1 MLRGRMT
8 SPAPPSSSSF
18 SHSTPALAHRHAS
31 FDASSSSPPTDVI
44 ATPSDRHD
52 APNRSKNGKQQTRR
66 SVRIRT
72 SSSGHF
78 DSSPQVLRDDGG
90 GAPFSSADTENEL
103 LRVHAAQ
110 GRSLRGAASVAG
122 QGMRQQTRTPRVAV
136 PSRGAGPT
144 QESLDAL
151 AQAQAH
157 GITPDQFEA
166 AKQQIMRFLR
176 DEAANNGG
184 NHVQPPPP
192 PLAHAVDLQAFAAPS
207 LARVHTHASVSP
219 VISSATVDA
228 VETPVAAELPYRTA
242 LSRTPTAS
250 SQLQAAF
257 DFDASRSASR
267 PRPRS
272 NFDDIVGRS
281 IKRQKRESFGASA
294 AASAPSAA
302 TAAKAAAG
310 SAVLQWAQED
320 SSSSSSDDEGSML
333 ASILTA
339 RRSGVPSPGLGAPS
353 PATAPTSDTNASPS
367 IPSQR
372 GMMDRF
378 MSTQP
383 AHVAAA
389 PEATVPQLDLQ
400 ISEEPAPPPAHPAAA
415 PCSASEPDLDSELAP
430 PVSPARRRAAAYP
443 AHVLQSPAPSKPPAS
458 ILFSPDVARLLRS
471 ELDELEANAIAGRQS
486 TSPSKLGERR
496 IDNNM
501 HQSSPSQRNSSPLS
515 GPGTNRTRDVFSGS
529 QDLSGGGGKRTRW
542 SNLGS
547 HADAAPTSPT
557 PSSASYSMRAPSF
570 CDSSPAASE
579 RGSAPSR
586 VLSLSNSAEAPLHPA
601 SAPDFLYGG
610 PPSSSPTSS
619 HHSEFVPHR
628 FSRSSPGPQPA
639 LARSDSMSSAG
650 ESASVGRGK
659 RTAARRDTAPIQS
672 TLVYQGTMNKPP
684 YSYAALI
691 GQALFSTP
699 DLRMAL
705 ADIYTWIMQKYP
717 YFRKEDS
724 GWQNSIRHNLS
735 LNQCFI
741 KTQRGPQNP
750 GKGCLWAIKPGTE
763 DQFVDGDFI
772 RKNGQGNTRRRGK
785 GSPSSAEQ
793 KREEIAKPEAQD
805 LLRDAAAVAL
815 TKASHAAA
823 RSASPS
829 GHSAKSNS
837 PTPSVYSN
845 ATSVHAGSAAANARE
860 YARAPYSPAPS
871 TVSARSITPAMAS
884 PAASVSQLEPPVQ
897 ITFAEP
903 VPAIIPRPASAAAV
917 SIYGGPLVPPQTQLA
932 PPAMLCRSQSSM
944 GFLERNTVIGDP
956 STAPTATDIEVEND
970 VKPRLE
976 PPAQLSRTAS
986 MPMVS
991 SRSAP
996 SAFGPP
1002 PASPPQ
1008 HRLIPHEPLLSTT
1021 MSPPTSVYQRL
1032 AGPYQPLAY
1041 GSTSLHSHRAL
1052 ALLSSPEAAGIMPG
1066 RGSPNRPRLLPTG
1079 TVTGSPPS
1087 PATAAATFTT
1097 AGGPARKRT
1106 RTDSQREY
1114 GMLSPTALVHLSSP
1128 VSSVRGGARTPMSPM
1143 QDKQATFADPEK
1155 RTRRVTGTRLLPAV
1169 NALASSD
1176 SDPFRSPPPSSASS
1190 MSAAAFGSAKY
1201 HLRSPSARL
1210 QAALSTPG
1218 GTKGRVPLGFSPSL
1232 ATGAS
1237 WERSTAG
1244 SSAAS
1249 TTGTA
1254 APHGAH
1260 GSTAGHHD
1268 DSAAAWSELYGGP
1281 VDTELEHFGR
1291 RAGTRSVWPSP
1302 GGNTGHL
1309 AW

>member
-1 MLRGRMT
+1 MT

-18 SHSTPALAHRHAS
+18 SHSTPALAHRHVG

-52 APNRSKNGKQQTRR
+52 APNRSKNGKHHTRR

-78 DSSPQVLRDDGG
+78 DSSPQVLRDDGV
-90 GAPFSSADTENEL
+90 GAPFPADSETELSNA
-103 LRVHAAQ
+103 HPAQ
-110 GRSLRGAASVAG
+110 PRSVRGTAG
-122 QGMRQQTRTPRVAV
+122 QGAGRSVRTPRVAV
-136 PSRGAGPT
+136 PFRGAGPT
-144 QESLDAL
+144 QETLDAL

-176 DEAANNGG
+176 DEATNGG
-184 NHVQPPPP
+184 NQPPLP
-192 PLAHAVDLQAFAAPS
+192 VDLQAFAPPA
-207 LARVHTHASVSP
+207 LARAHAHPSVSP
-219 VISSATVDA
+219 VISSANADA
-228 VETPVAAELPYRTA
+228 IETPVAAADMPYRAA

-257 DFDASRSASR
+257 ELDASRSASR

-272 NFDDIVGRS
+272 NFDDVVGRS
-281 IKRQKRESFGASA
+281 VKRQKRDSFNAAAAGAS
-294 AASAPSAA
+294 SSSAA
-302 TAAKAAAG
+302 GKVAAG

-320 SSSSSSDDEGSML
+320 SSSSSSDEDGSML
-333 ASILTA
+333 ASILTS
-339 RRSGVPSPGLGAPS
+339 RRGGAAPSVLSPGLGVPS

-389 PEATVPQLDLQ
+389 PEATVPQVDLQ
-400 ISEEPAPPPAHPAAA
+400 VSEEPAPPTPTAATMPVAAA
-415 PCSASEPDLDSELAP
+415 AAESVDPESELAP
-430 PVSPARRRAAAYP
+430 PVSPVRQRTSYP
-443 AHVLQSPAPSKPPAS
+443 AHVLQSPAPSKPPTS

-471 ELDELEANAIAGRQS
+471 ELDELEANALAGRQS
-486 TSPSKLGERR
+486 TSPSKAEERR
-496 IDNNM
+496 LDSVM
-501 HQSSPSQRNSSPLS
+501 EQSSPSQRKASPLS
-515 GPGTNRTRDVFSGS
+515 GPSASRTRDIFS
-529 QDLSGGGGKRTRW
+529 QDHSGGKRTRW
-542 SNLGS
+542 SGLGD

-579 RGSAPSR
+579 RGPASTRFLPTMS
-586 VLSLSNSAEAPLHPA
+586 SAEVPMHPA

-619 HHSEFVPHR
+619 HHSDFVPHR
-628 FSRSSPGPQPA
+628 LSRSSPGPHA
-639 LARSDSMSSAG
+639 TLARSDSMSSAD
-650 ESASVGRGK
+650 EPASVGRAK
-659 RTAARRDTAPIQS
+659 RTAARRDTAPILS
-672 TLVYQGTMNKPP
+672 TLAYQGTMNKPP

-763 DQFVDGDFI
+763 DQFVDGDFV

-785 GSPSSAEQ
+785 GSPSSQ
-793 KREEIAKPEAQD
+793 QQQQREEPTPPAAQD

-823 RSASPS
+823 ARSASPS
-829 GHSAKSNS
+829 AQSAKSNS

-845 ATSVHAGSAAANARE
+845 ATSARANPAATNARE
-860 YARAPYSPAPS
+860 YARAAYSPAPS
-871 TVSARSITPAMAS
+871 TASVRSVTPAVTS
-884 PAASVSQLEPPVQ
+884 PATTVPQLAPPVELAF
-897 ITFAEP
+897 TVTSPSA
-903 VPAIIPRPASAAAV
+903 IPRPASAAAM
-917 SIYGGPLVPPQTQLA
+917 SIYGGPLVPPPPQPQLA

-944 GFLERNTVIGDP
+944 GFLERSAVMSEP
-956 STAPTATDIEVEND
+956 SSLVDIEVDDD

-976 PPAQLSRTAS
+976 PPAPLSRTSS
-986 MPMVS
+986 MPMIA

-996 SAFGPP
+996 SALEPP
-1002 PASPPQ
+1002 PASPPRQ
-1008 HRLIPHEPLLSTT
+1008 RLIPHEPLLSTT

-1041 GSTSLHSHRAL
+1041 SSNSLHSHRAL
-1052 ALLSSPEAAGIMPG
+1052 ALLSSPEAATGIMPG
-1066 RGSPNRPRLLPTG
+1066 RGSPSRPRLLTTG
-1079 TVTGSPPS
+1079 GATGSPPS

-1097 AGGPARKRT
+1097 GAGPARKRQ

-1128 VSSVRGGARTPMSPM
+1128 VSSIRGGARAPMSPV
-1143 QDKQATFADPEK
+1143 QDKLATFADPEK

-1176 SDPFRSPPPSSASS
+1176 FDPFRSPPPSSASS

-1237 WERSTAG
+1237 WERSTASSG
-1244 SSAAS
+1244 APTAPGSAA
-1249 TTGTA
+1249 G
-1254 APHGAH
+1254 HG
-1260 GSTAGHHD
+1260 HD
-1268 DSAAAWSELYGGP
+1268 DSAAAWNELYGGP

-1291 RAGTRSVWPSP
+1291 RAGMRSAWPSP
-1302 GGNTGHL
+1302 GANAGHL

>member
-8 SPAPPSSSSF
+8 SPPPPSSSSF
-18 SHSTPALAHRHAS
+18 SHSTPALVHRHS
-31 FDASSSSPPTDVI
+31 GFDASSSSPPTDVI

-52 APNRSKNGKQQTRR
+52 APNRGKNTKHQTRR

-78 DSSPQVLRDDGG
+78 DSSPQILRDDGV
-90 GAPFSSADTENEL
+90 GAPFPAESENEL
-103 LRVHAAQ
+103 SGA
-110 GRSLRGAASVAG
+110 RSARGASG
-122 QGMRQQTRTPRVAV
+122 QGAGGRAVRTPRVAV
-136 PSRGAGPT
+136 PFRAATT
-144 QESLDAL
+144 QETLDAR

-166 AKQQIMRFLR
+166 AKQQIMRYLR

-184 NHVQPPPP
+184 GGTRGHQPPLP
-192 PLAHAVDLQAFAAPS
+192 VDLQAFAAPS
-207 LARVHTHASVSP
+207 LARVNPHASVSP
-219 VISSATVDA
+219 VIASATVDA
-228 VETPVAAELPYRTA
+228 VDAPVASETPYRAA

-257 DFDASRSASR
+257 ELDASRTASR

-272 NFDDIVGRS
+272 NFDDVVGRS
-281 IKRQKRESFGASA
+281 AKRQKRDSFG
-294 AASAPSAA
+294 AASAPSASN
-302 TAAKAAAG
+302 AKAAAG

-320 SSSSSSDDEGSML
+320 SSSSSSSDEDGSML

-339 RRSGVPSPGLGAPS
+339 RRGGPAPSMPSPGLGAPS
-353 PATAPTSDTNASPS
+353 PATAPTSDTIASPS

-389 PEATVPQLDLQ
+389 PEATVPQVDLQ
-400 ISEEPAPPPAHPAAA
+400 VSDEPAALPIPAVVAPA
-415 PCSASEPDLDSELAP
+415 EPYDPDSELAP
-430 PVSPARRRAAAYP
+430 PVSPVRKRAAYP
-443 AHVLQSPAPSKPPAS
+443 AHALQSPAPSKPPAS

-486 TSPSKLGERR
+486 AME
-496 IDNNM
+496 
-501 HQSSPSQRNSSPLS
+501 QSSPSQRKASPLS
-515 GPGTNRTRDVFSGS
+515 GPASSRTRDVFSGS
-529 QDLSGGGGKRTRW
+529 QDHSGTKRTRW
-542 SNLGS
+542 SDLGP
-547 HADAAPTSPT
+547 HADAGPTSPT
-557 PSSASYSMRAPSF
+557 PSSSASYHMRAPSF
-570 CDSSPAASE
+570 CDSSPAVSE
-579 RGSAPSR
+579 RGVGPSR
-586 VLSLSNSAEAPLHPA
+586 LLSLPSTAEAPMHPA

-619 HHSEFVPHR
+619 HHSDFVAHR
-628 FSRSSPGPQPA
+628 FARSSPGPYAA

-650 ESASVGRGK
+650 EPASSGRGK
-659 RTAARRDTAPIQS
+659 RTATRRDTGPIPS
-672 TLVYQGTMNKPP
+672 TLAYQGTMNKPP

-705 ADIYTWIMQKYP
+705 ADIYSWIMQKYP

-763 DQFVDGDFI
+763 DQFVDGDFV
-772 RKNGQGNTRRRGK
+772 RKNGQGNARRRGK
-785 GSPSSAEQ
+785 GSPSTQ
-793 KREEIAKPEAQD
+793 QPREEVAQPEAHD

-829 GHSAKSNS
+829 GQSSKSDS

-845 ATSVHAGSAAANARE
+845 ATPALGGSAAAAAAASSAHEFARP
-860 YARAPYSPAPS
+860 AYSPVPS
-871 TVSARSITPAMAS
+871 TVSARSVTPAIAS
-884 PAASVSQLEPPVQ
+884 PVAHLEPAVQ
-897 ITFAEP
+897 ITFAESA
-903 VPAIIPRPASAAAV
+903 PAVIPRPASAAAV
-917 SIYGGPLVPPQTQLA
+917 SIYGGPLVPPPQLA
-932 PPAMLCRSQSSM
+932 PPPMLSRSQSSM
-944 GFLERNTVIGDP
+944 GFLERNTVIGEP
-956 STAPTATDIEVEND
+956 SLAAADIDVGED

-976 PPAQLSRTAS
+976 PPATLSRTSS
-986 MPMVS
+986 MPMIA

-996 SAFGPP
+996 SALEPP
-1002 PASPPQ
+1002 PASPSRQ
-1008 HRLIPHEPLLSTT
+1008 RLVPHEPLLSTT

-1041 GSTSLHSHRAL
+1041 GSTALHSHRAL
-1052 ALLSSPEAAGIMPG
+1052 ALLSSPEAGGIMPG
-1066 RGSPNRPRLLPTG
+1066 RGSPSRTRLLTTAAP
-1079 TVTGSPPS
+1079 TGSPPS
-1087 PATAAATFTT
+1087 PATAAATFTMG
-1097 AGGPARKRT
+1097 AGPARKRQ
-1106 RTDSQREY
+1106 RTDSQREF
-1114 GMLSPTALVHLSSP
+1114 GMLSPTALVHFSSP
-1128 VSSVRGGARTPMSPM
+1128 VSSIRGGARTPMSPV
-1143 QDKQATFADPEK
+1143 QDKQASCADPEK
-1155 RTRRVTGTRLLPAV
+1155 RSRRATGTRLLPAV

-1176 SDPFRSPPPSSASS
+1176 FDPFRSPPPSSASS

-1218 GTKGRVPLGFSPSL
+1218 STKGRVPLGFSPSL

-1237 WERSTAG
+1237 WERSTATA
-1244 SSAAS
+1244 SSS
-1249 TTGTA
+1249 S
-1254 APHGAH
+1254 GA
-1260 GSTAGHHD
+1260 GPD

-1291 RAGTRSVWPSP
+1291 RAGMRSAWPSP
-1302 GGNTGHL
+1302 GGNSGHL